1 MESSLLNI
9 ISLIQLGAEET
20 KRELMR
26 RRPHILICSAEF
38 LASDEVNLRHAQNI
52 SLLKCEKKENDLL
65 NLICSDEEPLA

>member
-38 LASDEVNLRHAQNI
+38 LASDEVNLSHAQNI
-52 SLLKCEKKENDLL
+52 SLYKCEKKENDLL

>member
-20 KRELMR
+20 RRELMR
-26 RRPHILICSAEF
+26 RSHILICSAEF
-38 LASDEVNLRHAQNI
+38 LASDEVNLSHAQNI